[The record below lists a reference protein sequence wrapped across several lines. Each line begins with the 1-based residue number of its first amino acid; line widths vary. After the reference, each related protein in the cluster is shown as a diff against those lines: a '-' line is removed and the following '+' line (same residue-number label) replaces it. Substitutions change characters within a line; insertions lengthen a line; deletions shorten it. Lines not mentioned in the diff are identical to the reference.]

1 MGNRK
6 RRADRTYKDLK
17 QKQKAGIADSMFQK
31 TCDYYREHGR
41 MPEGEDCEKIAG
53 QIYQRVKGI
62 AEKASF
68 DEICSLYLYRL
79 PRYETRIAENGLPEK
94 KEKKQDAD
102 KPKVK
107 QKGRS
112 KKVCPNCGRKMKQQF
127 IGLQHCKCGM
137 SWKKDIGY
145 FERDYGADVAALGFG
160 AAYIEALVCSIG
172 AGVGFM
178 LAMVMFSGVRK
189 RVEACDPPAPFKGL
203 PITLIAAAITSLS
216 FMGFGG
222 LVENLFNV
230 TL

>member
-68 DEICSLYLYRL
+68 DEIYSLYLYRL

-145 FERDYGADVAALGFG
+145 FERTGDMVTMQDDSFCIPDVQAGILYRFHCQFRCHRCAIGIADDFTAAQIHDRRQISPSFFLHMD
-160 AAYIEALVCSIG
+160 
-172 AGVGFM
+172 VGNI
-178 LAMVMFSGVRK
+178 
-189 RVEACDPPAPFKGL
+189 CAPFLVDGFCSK
-203 PITLIAAAITSLS
+203 IT
-216 FMGFGG
+216 F
-222 LVENLFNV
+222 
-230 TL
+230 

>member
-1 MGNRK
+1 MCLGNRK
-6 RRADRTYKDLK
+6 RLKRADRTYKDLK
-17 QKQKAGIADSMFQK
+17 QKQKAKIADGMFEK

-68 DEICSLYLYRL
+68 DEIYSLYLYRL
-79 PRYETRIAENGLPEK
+79 PRYEVRIAENGIPEK
-94 KEKKQDAD
+94 KEKKKDDAD

-107 QKGRS
+107 RKGMS

-145 FERDYGADVAALGFG
+145 FERTGDMVFAL
-160 AAYIEALVCSIG
+160 ERRK
-172 AGVGFM
+172 VGKKTKQCP
-178 LAMVMFSGVRK
+178 VIRYK
-189 RVEACDPPAPFKGL
+189 
-203 PITLIAAAITSLS
+203 
-216 FMGFGG
+216 
-222 LVENLFNV
+222 
-230 TL
+230 